1 MRPMGDITEPHIKNE
16 IRVAVKLCQ
25 TGAHPNIVAVYD
37 LGKLP
42 KSSFYFL
49 DMERCDLNLRS
60 YIYGKWT
67 SNIMQ
72 KVPELVHT
80 TRDERA
86 VELRNIMLGITNGVA
101 FIHSH
106 EEIHRDLKPHNSMMF
121 PVSIPDPF

>member
-42 KSSFYFL
+42 RSSFYFI

-60 YIYGKWT
+60 YIYGKWHTT
-67 SNIMQ
+67 SLKQ

-80 TRDERA
+80 TPDERA
-86 VELRNIMLGITNGVA
+86 VEIRNIMLSTSGNFRFA
-101 FIHSH
+101 FSH
-106 EEIHRDLKPHNSMMF
+106 FLKLNSCDSDF
-121 PVSIPDPF
+121 PD